1 MKNFYKTGIFNKI
14 TSVLDII
21 EETISRLLVAHCFL
35 FLGYLI
41 LNVIDYVIGKSYWI
55 LIDESFI
62 ISYLLINIGIKVLT
76 SLAKVSK
83 YIIKF

>member
-41 LNVIDYVIGKSYWI
+41 LNVFDYVIGKCY
-55 LIDESFI
+55 
-62 ISYLLINIGIKVLT
+62 
-76 SLAKVSK
+76 
-83 YIIKF
+83 